1 MHSYIFP
8 KFQGHGSIQQVNDK
22 QQCSKNID
30 DLQKIAI
37 NIVTYK
43 PFVGLHPYIER
54 RFRFFQKTILLQL
67 LLKIKIVMK

>member
-8 KFQGHGSIQQVNDK
+8 NFQGHGGIQQVNDK

-54 RFRFFQKTILLQL
+54 RFIAAIIIENKNSYEVVR
-67 LLKIKIVMK
+67 